1 MLSQPE
7 SEQAVGETSQTHG
20 LMVME
25 VPFPLDVNNVSDCQN
40 SISKE
45 IPNYFSDLIGPS
57 VR

>member
-1 MLSQPE
+1 MLSQLE

-25 VPFPLDVNNVSDCQN
+25 VPFPLDVNNVSDYQN
-40 SISKE
+40 LISKE
-45 IPNYFSDLIGPS
+45 LPNYFSDLIGPS